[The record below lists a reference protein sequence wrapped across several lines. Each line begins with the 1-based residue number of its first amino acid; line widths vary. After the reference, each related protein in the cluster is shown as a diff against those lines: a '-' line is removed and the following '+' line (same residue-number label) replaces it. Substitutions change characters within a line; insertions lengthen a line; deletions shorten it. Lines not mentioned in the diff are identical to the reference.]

1 MRRGDTFV
9 TSIAFAAAPRRC
21 GSPARSGGR
30 HSLRSPRSLLRLG
43 VLSPRTCPFGLRRA
57 VRSLTMA
64 APAALLTLAACAGPP
79 APDGRYVT
87 EWTRLALITV
97 RSERVGPPVAA
108 RLSAYAGL
116 ALHEGYAADTR
127 SGLTP
132 LASRLNGAPTLPT
145 PSGEGPL
152 DGAVVAATAERVVL
166 DSLLRDGFASTVRRV
181 DSLAAAQIARR
192 RTDGVG
198 DAEIAR
204 SEVHGAALGAA
215 ILGWAATDGFFATRG
230 REWVAPRSRDRWEN
244 TATLDQYVPQT
255 LSGQS
260 DFVSTANPNVR
271 LDAEA
276 ASEKGL
282 FTNRPKA
289 AGPTTLPDFNP
300 TRPTEPY
307 WGELRPLV
315 LPDADVCAP
324 PPPPAYAEA
333 PGSAFH
339 AMGRAFYDSVRV
351 LPDSLRQVAL
361 FWADNPVA
369 TGTPGFHWISV
380 ITQMIPRRGLDAP
393 AAAELYALTTIAI
406 ADAFIGTW
414 REKYRSMVV
423 RPVAY
428 VQRVFDPSY
437 RTVIPTPPFPEYP
450 SGHSVQ
456 SGAAVEV
463 LIGLLGDTLTYVD
476 SSQVDVGQPARSF
489 TSFTAAR
496 EEVAWSR
503 VYAGVHYLP
512 AVLDGLTQG
521 RCIGGRVLALA
532 RPRG

>member
-1 MRRGDTFV
+1 MRRGNTFV
-9 TSIAFAAAPRRC
+9 TSEAFVARARRGC
-21 GSPARSGGR
+21 GR
-30 HSLRSPRSLLRLG
+30 
-43 VLSPRTCPFGLRRA
+43 
-57 VRSLTMA
+57 
-64 APAALLTLAACAGPP
+64 APAPE
-79 APDGRYVT
+79 GRYVT

-97 RSERVGPPVAA
+97 RSERLGPPVAA

-116 ALHEGYAADTR
+116 ALHEGYAADAA
-127 SGLTP
+127 SGLTTF
-132 LASRLNGAPTLPT
+132 AARLTGTPAFPVPPTDGA
-145 PSGEGPL
+145 L
-152 DGAVVAATAERVVL
+152 DGAIVAAVAERVVL

-181 DSLAAAQIARR
+181 DSLAAAQIEHRR
-192 RTDGVG
+192 ADGVA
-198 DAEIAR
+198 DAIVAR
-204 SEVHGAALGAA
+204 SEAHGVALGAA
-215 ILGWAATDGFFATRG
+215 ILAWAATDGFFATR
-230 REWVAPRSRDRWEN
+230 
-244 TATLDQYVPQT
+244 TLDQYVPQT

-260 DFVSTANPNVR
+260 DFVSSANPNVR

-289 AGPTTLPDFNP
+289 AGATTLPSFNP

-307 WGELRPLV
+307 WGELRPFV

-324 PPPPAYAEA
+324 PPPPAYSEA
-333 PGSAFH
+333 SGSPFH
-339 AMGRAFYDSVRV
+339 AMGRAFYDSVRA

-380 ITQMIPRRGLDAP
+380 VTQMIPRRGLDAP
-393 AAAELYALTTIAI
+393 AAAELYALTTMAI

-423 RPVAY
+423 RPVTY
-428 VQRVFDPSY
+428 VQRVFDPVY

-463 LIGLLGDTLTYVD
+463 LIGLLGDTLAYVD
-476 SSQVDVGQPARSF
+476 SSQVDVGQPARPF
-489 TSFTAAR
+489 ASFTAAR
-496 EEVAWSR
+496 TEVAWSR

-521 RCIGGRVLALA
+521 RCIGARVLTLA

>member
-1 MRRGDTFV
+1 MRRGHTFV
-9 TSIAFAAAPRRC
+9 TCAAFAARRAALAWIARLCLQLGVHTPRTRPSGPRR
-21 GSPARSGGR
+21 A
-30 HSLRSPRSLLRLG
+30 LRS
-43 VLSPRTCPFGLRRA
+43 FA
-57 VRSLTMA
+57 VA
-64 APAALLTLAACAGPP
+64 APLVLLPLAACGRAP

-97 RSERVGPPVAA
+97 RSERLGPPVAA

-116 ALHEGYAADTR
+116 ALHEGYAADAASGR
-127 SGLTP
+127 STFGP
-132 LASRLNGAPTLPT
+132 RLAGAPTFPV
-145 PSGEGPL
+145 PPNEGAV
-152 DGAVVAATAERVVL
+152 DGAIVAATAERVVL

-181 DSLAAAQIARR
+181 DSLAAVQVARR
-192 RTDGVG
+192 RADGVA
-198 DAEIAR
+198 DAIVAR
-204 SEVHGAALGAA
+204 SEAHGVALGAA
-215 ILGWAATDGFFATRG
+215 ILAWAATDGFFATRG
-230 REWVAPRSRDRWEN
+230 REWIPPRGRDQWEN

-260 DFVSTANPNVR
+260 DFVSSANPNVR

-289 AGPTTLPDFNP
+289 AGATTLPSFNP

-307 WGELRPLV
+307 WGELRPFA

-324 PPPPAYAEA
+324 PPPPAYSEE
-333 PGSAFH
+333 PGSPFH
-339 AMGRAFYDSVRV
+339 AMGRAFYDSVRA
-351 LPDSLRQVAL
+351 LPDSLRQIAL

-380 ITQMIPRRGLDAP
+380 VTQMIPRRGLDAP
-393 AAAELYALTTIAI
+393 AAAELYALTAIAI

-414 REKYRSMVV
+414 REKYRSMAV

-428 VQRVFDPSY
+428 VQRVFDPAY

-463 LIGLLGDTLTYVD
+463 LIGLLGDTLAYVD
-476 SSQVDVGQPARSF
+476 SSQVDVGQPARAF
-489 TSFTAAR
+489 ASFTAAR
-496 EEVAWSR
+496 TEVAWSR